1 MTPNPRR
8 LAALA
13 FLVVVSLAALGG
25 CAGAVDASPKGVVE
39 QALRHVE
46 DKDTGALTVL
56 ACEARKGD
64 IAERFDLTGGLGGAL
79 PIDIDTDALLDT
91 IEIDASKVI
100 ATEKSVDGD
109 AAVVSLA
116 GSIGITVD
124 EDAFK
129 EVMREF
135 AESQG
140 IEVDEAQLNTMLLML
155 GSFTEAIPL
164 NLDVAL
170 VREAGAWK
178 ICG

>member
-1 MTPNPRR
+1 MTLHARR
-8 LAALA
+8 FVALA
-13 FLVVVSLAALGG
+13 LLVAVSLVALSG
-25 CAGAVDASPKGVVE
+25 CAGAVDTSPKGVVE
-39 QALRHVE
+39 QAIRHVE
-46 DKDTGALTVL
+46 DKDTGALTGL

-170 VREAGAWK
+170 VRESGAWK

>member
-1 MTPNPRR
+1 MTSNPRHF
-8 LAALA
+8 AALA
-13 FLVVVSLAALGG
+13 VLVVVSLAVLGA
-25 CAGAVDASPKGVVE
+25 CAGAVDTSPKGVVE

-46 DKDTGALTVL
+46 NKDTGALTDL

-64 IAERFDLTGGLGGAL
+64 IADQFDLTGGLGAAL
-79 PIDIDTDALLDT
+79 PIDVDTDALLEA

-100 ATEKSVDGD
+100 ATEKSVEGD
-109 AAVVSLA
+109 DAVVTLA

-129 EVMREF
+129 EVMRDF

-164 NLDVAL
+164 NLDVGL
-170 VREAGAWK
+170 VREGGAWK